1 MSNMP
6 GISRGQGCASNTRTS
21 RHVQAMYFI
30 SLNQGVSWRGTYI
43 SLKKSQYGILA
54 KRPEKSP
61 PNWNVSAVGK
71 ELKNRME
78 TSPDSSDTE
87 DMAAQ
92 L

>member
-1 MSNMP
+1 MP
-6 GISRGQGCASNTRTS
+6 E
-21 RHVQAMYFI
+21 
-30 SLNQGVSWRGTYI
+30 
-43 SLKKSQYGILA
+43 
-54 KRPEKSP
+54 KRP
-61 PNWNVSAVGK
+61 PNLNISAVGK